1 MPEKIKQFLV
11 LIATFAVIFVNY
23 LASTGYIGGITP
35 NFISDKYPTVVTP
48 AGYAFAIWGVIYAG
62 LIIFSI
68 FQAMPMQLENFRKI
82 RTPYLV
88 SCLANCVWI
97 YLWHHELMVASVF
110 AMLVLLASMIAV
122 NVNLSKQDSLIA
134 RIPLGIYFGWIC
146 VATIANV
153 SICFSYLGMETTKP
167 TAILLTCI
175 LIVIATIIGIVMRF
189 KLPNAAFAYTI
200 AWAILAIAL
209 KNGSIG
215 AISGVSAFS
224 FMALLVAALLPFIRL
239 KDAKN

>member
-1 MPEKIKQFLV
+1 MEKLKQIL
-11 LIATFAVIFVNY
+11 VIFATAIVIFINY
-23 LASTGYIGGITP
+23 AASKGYIGGITP
-35 NFISDKYPTVVTP
+35 QVISEKYPTVVTP
-48 AGYAFAIWGVIYAG
+48 AGYAFAIWGVIYTG
-62 LIIFSI
+62 LIVFGI

-82 RTPYLV
+82 RTPFLI

-97 YLWHHELMVASVF
+97 YVWHHELMVASVF
-110 AMLVLLASMIAV
+110 AMLVLLASMIAI
-122 NVNLSKQDSLIA
+122 NVNLSVKDSLIA

-189 KLPNAAFAYTI
+189 KLPNAAFAFTI
-200 AWAILAIAL
+200 AWAILAIAI

-224 FMALLVAALLPFIRL
+224 FMALLIAALLPFIRL